1 MQKSNAV
8 VNAVIDGNVLTVD
21 TFNDLVKYCNNTV
34 ISVKSKTGIYGK
46 IHKLVVKNSK
56 CSMTIDDIKR
66 LLKNYKIFDELKEIE
81 IITEDERF
89 CTVDGMLYS
98 KNKRRLY
105 SCPRGKDGIL
115 VIPDGT
121 DTITEDSCSSCNFS
135 KIIIPDSVKQIGR
148 YAFIRSYALEEV
160 RGCKNVERIC
170 DYAFAYCKNLKK
182 FSFGESIK
190 SIGACAFVDTML
202 TEIYLP
208 EGIYRVGRLAF
219 NTIWVD
225 DGIQTCVGP
234 SQMYDIHIPST
245 LKHIGQYAF
254 ANAANVY
261 TTFVNVALIHAGTGN
276 GNLEHCH
283 ECNTWKLK
291 IDGKPDVIV
300 PKAIGSSPSA
310 AKIANKINT
319 VFGLIKDEKLQTDD
333 SVITPRPEAGV
344 VTRLKMNLRSPS
356 CALRSGNEELSSEL
370 SPDAGGVSDSHARVP
385 LPRHRRATEVDRG
398 FPSVDKADNV
408 ISEAVTP
415 PELYQYGSGSTVMTA
430 ALEQCRKYP
439 NSSLKRFIT
448 KNISIIFYNLITSPT
463 SRKGEEIMVSLI
475 KDGVFTDTALKKLL
489 EEIEQSDK
497 KDSLITLKAYA
508 LDEIKHKNNTFKI

>member
-1 MQKSNAV
+1 MQYNTIRV
-8 VNAVIDGNVLTVD
+8 GDVLTAD
-21 TFNDLVKYCNNTV
+21 TFNDLVKYCNRAAGDTQPRTCEYEEV
-34 ISVKSKTGIYGK
+34 HK
-46 IHKLVVKNSK
+46 IIIKNSK
-56 CSMTIDDIKR
+56 CKMTIDDIR
-66 LLKNYKIFDELKEIE
+66 YCLGNPKIFDELKEIE
-81 IITEDERF
+81 IIVEDDRF

-105 SCPRGKDGIL
+105 FCPRGKEGEL

-121 DTITEDSCSSCNFS
+121 NTITEFACGNCSFS
-135 KIIIPDSVKQIGR
+135 TVIIPDSVKQIGR
-148 YAFIRSYALEEV
+148 YAFTRSYALEEV
-160 RGCKNVERIC
+160 KGCKNVERIC

-182 FSFGESIK
+182 FSFGEFIK

-219 NTIWVD
+219 NTMWVD
-225 DGIQTCVGP
+225 DGIQTFVGP

-245 LKHIGQYAF
+245 LKYIGPYAF

-300 PKAIGSSPSA
+300 PKVIGSSPSA

-344 VTRLKMNLRSPS
+344 VIFILY
-356 CALRSGNEELSSEL
+356 AH
-370 SPDAGGVSDSHARVP
+370 PDG
-385 LPRHRRATEVDRG
+385 LT
-398 FPSVDKADNV
+398 
-408 ISEAVTP
+408 
-415 PELYQYGSGSTVMTA
+415 
-430 ALEQCRKYP
+430 
-439 NSSLKRFIT
+439 
-448 KNISIIFYNLITSPT
+448 
-463 SRKGEEIMVSLI
+463 
-475 KDGVFTDTALKKLL
+475 
-489 EEIEQSDK
+489 
-497 KDSLITLKAYA
+497 
-508 LDEIKHKNNTFKI
+508 